1 MRAIALLFEALTAL
15 LRAYRADA
23 AAHEHSFLAV
33 VTVVTT
39 LLETSPLARSA
50 ISGDQTLLSLLLG
63 THVAAVI
70 VTAVNWGMKRHKQ
83 RRQADDA
90 CLCDGSQQRLVCPAR
105 RRACRKQRRVT
116 FDGKLPVDAEAKE
129 FLCAGKVSRGR

>member
-23 AAHEHSFLAV
+23 AAHEHSFLAA

-39 LLETSPLARSA
+39 LLETSPLVCSA

-63 THVAAVI
+63 TLVAAVI
-70 VTAVNWGMKRHKQ
+70 VNAVNWAMKRHKQ
-83 RRQADDA
+83 ERTTHVFAMDRSNVSFVP
-90 CLCDGSQQRLVCPAR
+90 LGDGLVAST
-105 RRACRKQRRVT
+105 RRVA

-129 FLCAGKVSRGR
+129 FLCVGKVSRGR